1 LRLGTKRLRDRGLGI
16 SNYDVSVVARLLL
29 KGFVLNSKT
38 SFCLGGAG
46 LLLLAGASIA
56 QAGTIHGT
64 VTNKT
69 DGKASSGDKVSLLS
83 LSAALDEVGT
93 AKTDAQGHF
102 TLTTPTE
109 APYLIK
115 VEHQKGAYFKNVP
128 PGTTQV
134 EITVYDVAAKV
145 DGVSTEADV
154 MRVEAENGQLKVTE
168 NYFVKNVSSPPRTQ
182 SAEHTY
188 EVVLPPDATLEGAAT
203 VGPSNMPLA
212 ATPDPVT
219 PKGHYAF
226 SFPIRPN
233 EGESG
238 TRFQL
243 TYHVPY
249 SGTYK
254 FTPKLMEAADNV
266 AIMLPKAMKFVP
278 GAGTSYQTVP
288 DDVNAQTYLVRGVK
302 PGEPLEFT
310 ISGTGSFPR
319 DSQAGAEGAAGGPAG
334 PQAGADA
341 APVGGPGSGP
351 GGGLGN
357 PIDTPDP
364 IAKYKYWILGALA
377 LVLAGAAAFLLRK
390 PAGTA
395 VPAAVAAPEALAE
408 PQIAAFA
415 APVGRTKSELLLEAL
430 KEELFA
436 IESEK
441 IAGTLSPEE
450 YAQVKSA
457 LEIVLRRALSRQ

>member
-1 LRLGTKRLRDRGLGI
+1 LRRFTSALLRIAAL
-16 SNYDVSVVARLLL
+16 
-29 KGFVLNSKT
+29 
-38 SFCLGGAG
+38 AG
-46 LLLLAGASIA
+46 LTAGVFAH
-56 QAGTIHGT
+56 AGTIHGT
-64 VTNKT
+64 VTNMTNNKP
-69 DGKASSGDKVSLLS
+69 AVGDKVSLLS

-115 VEHQKGAYFKNVP
+115 VEHDKGAYFKNVP
-128 PGTTQV
+128 PGTTQA
-134 EITVYDVAAKV
+134 EITVYDVATKV

-182 SAEHTY
+182 TSEHTY

-203 VGPSNMPLA
+203 TGPSNMPLA
-212 ATPDPVT
+212 ATPDPVS

-243 TYHVPY
+243 TYHLSY
-249 SGTYK
+249 SGSYK
-254 FTPKLMEAADNV
+254 FAPKLMQAADNV
-266 AIMLPKAMKFVP
+266 AIILPKSMKFEP
-278 GAGTSYQTVP
+278 GAGTSYQSIT
-288 DDVNAQTYLVRGVK
+288 DDPNAQTFLMRGVK
-302 PGEPLEFT
+302 PGQPLEFSV
-310 ISGTGSFPR
+310 SGTGAFPR
-319 DSQAGAEGAAGGPAG
+319 DAQAGGPEQAGAAGG
-334 PQAGADA
+334 ADNA
-341 APVGGPGSGP
+341 APNGPGGAP

-357 PIDTPDP
+357 PIATPDP
-364 IAKYKYWILGALA
+364 IDKYKWWILGGLA

-390 PAGTA
+390 PAGAA
-395 VPAAVAAPEALAE
+395 VPLPVGAGAALTGE
-408 PQIAAFA
+408 PQIAAYA
-415 APVGRTKSELLLEAL
+415 VPNSRANNQSKSQLLLEAL

-441 IAGTLSPEE
+441 IAGKLSPEE
-450 YAQVKSA
+450 YAEVKSA

>member
-1 LRLGTKRLRDRGLGI
+1 VGWDEIVFATTRFEILIRLASLSLRI
-16 SNYDVSVVARLLL
+16 AMPV
-29 KGFVLNSKT
+29 
-38 SFCLGGAG
+38 
-46 LLLLAGASIA
+46 LLAAASLA
-56 QAGTIHGT
+56 NAGTIHGT
-64 VTNKT
+64 VTNMT
-69 DGKASSGDKVSLLS
+69 NGKAAAGDKVSLLS

-115 VEHQKGAYFKNVP
+115 VEHEKGAYFKNVP

-134 EITVYDVAAKV
+134 EITVYDVATKV
-145 DGVSTEADV
+145 EGVSTEADV
-154 MRVEAENGQLKVTE
+154 MRVEAANGQLKVTE
-168 NYFVKNVSSPPRTQ
+168 NYFVKNVSTPPRTQ
-182 SAEHTY
+182 SSEHTY
-188 EVVLPPDATLEGAAT
+188 EVVIPADATLEGAAT
-203 VGPSNMPLA
+203 TGPSNMPLA
-212 ATPDPVT
+212 ATPDPVS

-243 TYHVPY
+243 TYHVAY
-249 SGTYK
+249 SSSYK
-254 FTPKLMEAADNV
+254 FAPKLMAATDNV
-266 AIMLPKAMKFVP
+266 AIILPKSMKFEP
-278 GAGTSYQTVP
+278 GAGTSYQSIT
-288 DDVNAQTYLVRGVK
+288 DDPNAQTFLMRGVK

-310 ISGTGSFPR
+310 VSGSGAFPR
-319 DSQAGAEGAAGGPAG
+319 DSQAGAEGGPAG
-334 PQAGADA
+334 AAGSQAAGDA
-341 APVGGPGSGP
+341 AVGAPGSGP

-364 IAKYKYWILGALA
+364 LAKYKYWILGALA

-390 PAGTA
+390 PAG
-395 VPAAVAAPEALAE
+395 AAAAG
-408 PQIAAFA
+408 
-415 APVGRTKSELLLEAL
+415 APVSSADQAALVAPPQPAFTAQDNRTKSQLLLEAL

-441 IAGTLSPEE
+441 IAGKLSPEE
-450 YAQVKSA
+450 YTEVKSA

>member
-1 LRLGTKRLRDRGLGI
+1 LIRFASLCLRGAA
-16 SNYDVSVVARLLL
+16 VV
-29 KGFVLNSKT
+29 
-38 SFCLGGAG
+38 
-46 LLLLAGASIA
+46 LAAAASIA
-56 QAGTIHGT
+56 YAGTIHGT
-64 VTNKT
+64 VTNMT
-69 DGKASSGDKVSLLS
+69 NGKPAAGDKVSLLS
-83 LSAALDEVGT
+83 LSAALDEVGS

-102 TLTTPTE
+102 TLTTPTD

-115 VEHQKGAYFKNVP
+115 VEHEKGSYFKNVP
-128 PGTTQV
+128 PGTAQV

-145 DGVSTEADV
+145 EGVSTEADV
-154 MRVEAENGQLKVTE
+154 LRVEAANGQLKVTE
-168 NYFVKNVSSPPRTQ
+168 NYFVKNTSSPPRTE
-182 SAEHTY
+182 SSEHTY
-188 EVVLPPDATLEGAAT
+188 EVVIPADATLEGAAT

-212 ATPDPVT
+212 ATPDPVS

-249 SGTYK
+249 TGSYK
-254 FTPKLMEAADNV
+254 FTPKLMQPTDNV
-266 AIMLPKAMKFVP
+266 AIMVPKSMKFEP

-288 DDVNAQTYLVRGVK
+288 DDVNAQTFLMRGAK

-310 ISGTGSFPR
+310 VSGTGSFPR
-319 DSQAGAEGAAGGPAG
+319 DSQAGAADGAGGGTAGGP
-334 PQAGADA
+334 QGAADSA
-341 APVGGPGSGP
+341 APNGPGGAP

-364 IAKYKYWILGALA
+364 LAKYKYWILGALA
-377 LVLAGAAAFLLRK
+377 LVLAAAAAFLLRK
-390 PAGTA
+390 PAGA
-395 VPAAVAAPEALAE
+395 AAMAPAVAGGAPAIPIDA
-408 PQIAAFA
+408 PVAAFA
-415 APVGRTKSELLLEAL
+415 ATSARTKSQLLLEAL

-441 IAGTLSPEE
+441 IAGKLSPEE
-450 YAQVKSA
+450 YTEVKSA
-457 LEIVLRRALSRQ
+457 LETVLRRALSRQ

>member
-1 LRLGTKRLRDRGLGI
+1 MLRIVWIFIEITRFETLIRFVSFSLR
-16 SNYDVSVVARLLL
+16 A
-29 KGFVLNSKT
+29 
-38 SFCLGGAG
+38 AAMG
-46 LLLLAGASIA
+46 LLTVGAIA
-56 QAGTIHGT
+56 HAGTITGT
-64 VTNKT
+64 VSNKT
-69 DGKASSGDKVSLLS
+69 TDKPAAGDKVTLLS
-83 LSAALDEVGT
+83 LSAGLEELSST
-93 AKTDAQGHF
+93 KTDGGGHF
-102 TLTTPTE
+102 KLNTPSD
-109 APYLIK
+109 APYLIR
-115 VEHQKGAYFKNVP
+115 VEHEKGAYFKNMP
-128 PGTTQV
+128 PGSTTA
-134 EITVYDVAAKV
+134 EITVYDVANKV

-154 MRVEAENGQLKVTE
+154 MRVEAGNGQLKVTE

-182 SAEHTY
+182 SSEHTY

-203 VGPSNMPLA
+203 TGPSNMPLA
-212 ATPDPVT
+212 ATPDPVS

-249 SGTYK
+249 SSSYK
-254 FTPKLMEAADNV
+254 FAPKLMEATDNV
-266 AIMLPKAMKFVP
+266 AIILPKSMKFEP
-278 GAGTSYQTVP
+278 GAGTSYQSIT
-288 DDVNAQTYLVRGVK
+288 DDPNAQTFLMRGVK
-302 PGEPLEFT
+302 PGQPLEFSV
-310 ISGTGSFPR
+310 SGTGAFPR
-319 DSQAGAEGAAGGPAG
+319 DAQAGGPEQAGAPG
-334 PQAGADA
+334 GADNA
-341 APVGGPGSGP
+341 APNGPGGAP

-364 IAKYKYWILGALA
+364 LAKYKYWILGGLA

-390 PAGTA
+390 PVEAT
-395 VPAAVAAPEALAE
+395 VPLPVGASAALTGE

-415 APVGRTKSELLLEAL
+415 VTNSQTKSQLLLEAL

-441 IAGTLSPEE
+441 IAGKLSSEE
-450 YAQVKSA
+450 YSEVKSA

>member
-1 LRLGTKRLRDRGLGI
+1 MLAAG
-16 SNYDVSVVARLLL
+16 
-29 KGFVLNSKT
+29 
-38 SFCLGGAG
+38 SFAY
-46 LLLLAGASIA
+46 
-56 QAGTIHGT
+56 AGTIHGT
-64 VTNKT
+64 VTNMTSNKP
-69 DGKASSGDKVSLLS
+69 AVGDKVSLLS

-93 AKTDAQGHF
+93 TKTDAQGRF

-115 VEHQKGAYFKNVP
+115 VEHDKGSYFKNVP
-128 PGTTQV
+128 PGTTQA
-134 EITVYDVAAKV
+134 EITVYDVAPKV

-182 SAEHTY
+182 SSEHTY

-212 ATPDPVT
+212 ATPDPVS

-226 SFPIRPN
+226 AFPIRPN
-233 EGESG
+233 EGDSG

-249 SGTYK
+249 SGSYK
-254 FTPKLMEAADNV
+254 FAPKLMEPADNV
-266 AIMLPKAMKFVP
+266 AVMVPKSMKFEP

-288 DDVNAQTYLVRGVK
+288 DGTDAQTFLMRGVK
-302 PGEPLEFT
+302 PGQALEFT
-310 ISGTGSFPR
+310 VSGTGAFPR
-319 DSQAGAEGAAGGPAG
+319 DSQAGGPNGPDGAA
-334 PQAGADA
+334 AGAGAQGAGDA
-341 APVGGPGSGP
+341 APQGGPGSGP

-364 IAKYKYWILGALA
+364 LAKYKYWILGALA

-390 PAGTA
+390 PAGVPVDA
-395 VPAAVAAPEALAE
+395 VSGVAPAS
-408 PQIAAFA
+408 ITA
-415 APVGRTKSELLLEAL
+415 APVAAFSAPAVRTKSQLLLEAL

-436 IESEK
+436 IESER
-441 IAGTLSPEE
+441 IAGTLSDKE
-450 YAQVKSA
+450 YAEVKSA
-457 LEIVLRRALSRQ
+457 LETVLRRALSRQG

>member
-1 LRLGTKRLRDRGLGI
+1 
-16 SNYDVSVVARLLL
+16 
-29 KGFVLNSKT
+29 LNSKAF
-38 SFCLGGAG
+38 FCLRVVAPAMLAAG
-46 LLLLAGASIA
+46 SFAY
-56 QAGTIHGT
+56 AGTIHGT
-64 VTNKT
+64 VTNMTSNKP
-69 DGKASSGDKVSLLS
+69 AVGDKVSLLS

-93 AKTDAQGHF
+93 TKTDAQGRF

-115 VEHQKGAYFKNVP
+115 VEHDKGSYFKNVP
-128 PGTTQV
+128 PGTTQA
-134 EITVYDVAAKV
+134 EITVYDVAPKV

-182 SAEHTY
+182 SSEHTY

-212 ATPDPVT
+212 ATPDPVS

-226 SFPIRPN
+226 AFPIRPN
-233 EGESG
+233 EGDSG

-249 SGTYK
+249 SGSYK
-254 FTPKLMEAADNV
+254 FAPKLMEPADNV
-266 AIMLPKAMKFVP
+266 AVMVPKSMKFEP

-288 DDVNAQTYLVRGVK
+288 DGTDAQTFLMRGVK
-302 PGEPLEFT
+302 PGQALEFT
-310 ISGTGSFPR
+310 VSGTGAFPR
-319 DSQAGAEGAAGGPAG
+319 DSQAGGPNGPDGAAGG
-334 PQAGADA
+334 AGAQGAGDA
-341 APVGGPGSGP
+341 APQGGPGSGP

-364 IAKYKYWILGALA
+364 LAKYKYWILGALA

-390 PAGTA
+390 PAGVPVDA
-395 VPAAVAAPEALAE
+395 VSGVAPAS
-408 PQIAAFA
+408 ITA
-415 APVGRTKSELLLEAL
+415 APVAAFSAPAVRTKSQLLLEAL

-436 IESEK
+436 IESER
-441 IAGTLSPEE
+441 IAGTLSDKE
-450 YAQVKSA
+450 YAEVKSA
-457 LEIVLRRALSRQ
+457 LETVLRRALSRQG

>member
-1 LRLGTKRLRDRGLGI
+1 
-16 SNYDVSVVARLLL
+16 L
-29 KGFVLNSKT
+29 KIGFAFWMAV
-38 SFCLGGAG
+38 AG
-46 LLLLAGASIA
+46 LATGVAA

-69 DGKASSGDKVSLLS
+69 VGKPAAGDKVSLLS

-102 TLTTPTE
+102 TLTTPSE

-115 VEHQKGAYFKNVP
+115 VEHEKGAYFKNVP
-128 PGTTQV
+128 PGTTEV
-134 EITVYDVAAKV
+134 AITVYDVAAKV
-145 DGVSTEADV
+145 EGVSTEADV
-154 MRVEAENGQLKVTE
+154 MRIESDNGQLRVTE
-168 NYFVKNVSSPPRTQ
+168 NYFVKNVSSPPRTE
-182 SAEHTY
+182 SSEHTY
-188 EVVLPPDATLEGAAT
+188 EVVLPPDSTLEGAAT
-203 VGPSNMPLA
+203 DSPNGLPVA
-212 ATPDPVT
+212 ATPDPVS

-249 SGTYK
+249 SGSYK
-254 FTPKLMEAADNV
+254 FSPKLMQAADNV
-266 AIMLPKAMKFVP
+266 AIMLPKSIKFEP

-288 DDVNAQTYLVRGVK
+288 DDVNAQTYLARGVK

-310 ISGTGSFPR
+310 VSGTGSFPR
-319 DSQAGAEGAAGGPAG
+319 DSQAGAEGPGGPA
-334 PQAGADA
+334 PQAGGNDSA
-341 APVGGPGSGP
+341 VGGPGSGP

-364 IAKYKYWILGALA
+364 LAKYKYWILGALA

-390 PAGTA
+390 PAGAATTA
-395 VPAAVAAPEALAE
+395 PGANAAEQAALTAPPAAAFSAPAQDA
-408 PQIAAFA
+408 
-415 APVGRTKSELLLEAL
+415 RTKSQLLLEAL

-436 IESEK
+436 LESEK
-441 IAGTLSPEE
+441 IAGKLSAEE
-450 YAQVKSA
+450 YAEVKSA
-457 LEIVLRRALSRQ
+457 LETVLRRALGRQ